1 MIVIIKVVILFTSE
15 FRQIADQEILR
26 LIIHL
31 IEGISGIIKKLLK
44 LLHIYNT
51 IIIVLSKNLDLNL
64 DDSESVIGFF
74 RLSLQNWNK
83 PQVVF
88 E

>member
-15 FRQIADQEILR
+15 FRQFADQEILR

-74 RLSLQNWNK
+74 RLSLQNWYK